1 MRRGWLGSH
10 PSFVGKLELS
20 PGLTTMGVVSSFI
33 RSVLAIALLL
43 GAVWCSFNVPLGER
57 TFAEHMDRIGQ
68 TPEAVELI
76 EGSRQTVSPMI
87 EEATH
92 RVLGEYVEAPTSLAQ
107 EPTHVNTV
115 PETAGPPKASGRL
128 PRAHTIQP

>member
-1 MRRGWLGSH
+1 
-10 PSFVGKLELS
+10 
-20 PGLTTMGVVSSFI
+20 MGTVSSFI

-68 TPEAVELI
+68 TPEAMELI
-76 EGSRQTVSPMI
+76 EGSRQTVTPMI

-107 EPTHVNTV
+107 DPVTPASTV
-115 PETAGPPKASGRL
+115 PETAGPPRPGRL
-128 PRAHTIQP
+128 PRAHSIEAAPE

>member
-1 MRRGWLGSH
+1 
-10 PSFVGKLELS
+10 
-20 PGLTTMGVVSSFI
+20 MGVVSSFF

-43 GAVWCSFNVPLGER
+43 GAVWCSFNIPLGER

-68 TPEAVELI
+68 TPEAKELI
-76 EGSRQTVSPMI
+76 EGSRQTVTPML

-107 EPTHVNTV
+107 DPEPTHANTV
-115 PETAGPPKASGRL
+115 PESAGPPKMRGRL
-128 PRAHTIQP
+128 PRANTIEAGSGLVR

>member
-1 MRRGWLGSH
+1 
-10 PSFVGKLELS
+10 
-20 PGLTTMGVVSSFI
+20 MGEVAGFF

-43 GAVWCSFNVPLGER
+43 GSVWCSFNIPLGER

-68 TPEAVELI
+68 TPEAKELI
-76 EGSRQTVSPMI
+76 EGSRETVTPML

-107 EPTHVNTV
+107 DPVTPARTAGDATV
-115 PETAGPPKASGRL
+115 PETAGTPRPRGRL
-128 PRAHTIQP
+128 PRAHAIEAAAAVGP

>member
-1 MRRGWLGSH
+1 
-10 PSFVGKLELS
+10 
-20 PGLTTMGVVSSFI
+20 MGAVSSFI
-33 RSVLAIALLL
+33 RSVFAIALLL

-68 TPEAVELI
+68 TPEAMELI
-76 EGSRQTVSPMI
+76 EGSRQTVTPMI

-107 EPTHVNTV
+107 EPTPANTV
-115 PETAGPPKASGRL
+115 PETAGPPRPGRL
-128 PRAHTIQP
+128 PRAHSIEAAPK

>member
-1 MRRGWLGSH
+1 MD
-10 PSFVGKLELS
+10 E
-20 PGLTTMGVVSSFI
+20 VSSFI
-33 RSVLAIALLL
+33 RSVLSIALLL

-107 EPTHVNTV
+107 EPTHVNSV
-115 PETAGPPKASGRL
+115 PETAGPPKVSGRL
-128 PRAHTIQP
+128 PRAHAIEP

>member
-1 MRRGWLGSH
+1 
-10 PSFVGKLELS
+10 
-20 PGLTTMGVVSSFI
+20 MGVVSSFF

-68 TPEAVELI
+68 TPEAKELI
-76 EGSRQTVSPMI
+76 EGSRQTVTPMI

-107 EPTHVNTV
+107 DPAPTHANTL
-115 PETAGPPKASGRL
+115 PESAGPPKSSGRL
-128 PRAHTIQP
+128 PRAHAIQAGEVGPAAAR

>member
-1 MRRGWLGSH
+1 
-10 PSFVGKLELS
+10 
-20 PGLTTMGVVSSFI
+20 MGAVSSFI
-33 RSVLAIALLL
+33 RSVFAIVLLL

-68 TPEAVELI
+68 TPEAMELI
-76 EGSRQTVSPMI
+76 EGSRQTVTPMI

-107 EPTHVNTV
+107 EPTPANTV
-115 PETAGPPKASGRL
+115 PETAGPPRPGRL
-128 PRAHTIQP
+128 PRANAITEAATATAP

>member
-1 MRRGWLGSH
+1 
-10 PSFVGKLELS
+10 
-20 PGLTTMGVVSSFI
+20 MGVVSSFF

-43 GAVWCSFNVPLGER
+43 GCVWCSFNIPLGER

-68 TPEAVELI
+68 TPEAKDLI
-76 EGSRQTVSPMI
+76 DGSRETVTPMI

-107 EPTHVNTV
+107 DPTHVNTV
-115 PETAGPPKASGRL
+115 PETAGPPKSGQL
-128 PRAHTIQP
+128 PRAHTIQATASGEAAR

>member
-1 MRRGWLGSH
+1 MAA
-10 PSFVGKLELS
+10 
-20 PGLTTMGVVSSFI
+20 VSSFF

-43 GAVWCSFNVPLGER
+43 GCVWCSFNIPLGER

-68 TPEAVELI
+68 TPEAMELI
-76 EGSRQTVSPMI
+76 DGSRETVTPMI

-107 EPTHVNTV
+107 DPTHVNAV
-115 PETAGPPKASGRL
+115 PETAGPPRSGRL
-128 PRAHTIQP
+128 PRAHTIQSAEVGSAAVR